1 VTWKPASQGDVPGP
15 GAIPGGPGSGP
26 DPGAPLFVC
35 RAGIQGGLYPGKWLQ
50 GKCSVAFFHGEWAQE
65 WKQSK
70 YEVAY
75 GSAAWAP
82 YSGYITPDMIQG
94 GYAPDQTPLY
104 ICRAQNFI
112 QGFNSNKGNQPGYL
126 LNGQCMVPY
135 SQAWPVNPPFQV
147 LVSAPPQVQPGGTFP
162 GDNTGG
168 GAMPAPG
175 NGAGGGVN
183 GLLVTFQSGSGATPG
198 TISVTNGTSGVTVT
212 RQLAA
217 NQSAEACMQ
226 VLQQAALDAGVQI
239 QNDPKGLK
247 LAGPGNVVRVSNANI
262 TTAPY

>member
-1 VTWKPASQGDVPGP
+1 
-15 GAIPGGPGSGP
+15 
-26 DPGAPLFVC
+26 
-35 RAGIQGGLYPGKWLQ
+35 
-50 GKCSVAFFHGEWAQE
+50 
-65 WKQSK
+65 
-70 YEVAY
+70 
-75 GSAAWAP
+75 
-82 YSGYITPDMIQG
+82 
-94 GYAPDQTPLY
+94 
-104 ICRAQNFI
+104 
-112 QGFNSNKGNQPGYL
+112 
-126 LNGQCMVPY
+126 MVPY

-198 TISVTNGTSGVTVT
+198 TISVTNGSSGVTVT

-217 NQSAEACMQ
+217 NQTAEACMQ
-226 VLQQAALDAGVQI
+226 VLQQTALDAGVQI
-239 QNDPKGLK
+239 QSDPKGLK
-247 LAGPGNVVRVSNANI
+247 LAGPGNVVRVSNANL

>member
-1 VTWKPASQGDVPGP
+1 
-15 GAIPGGPGSGP
+15 
-26 DPGAPLFVC
+26 
-35 RAGIQGGLYPGKWLQ
+35 
-50 GKCSVAFFHGEWAQE
+50 
-65 WKQSK
+65 
-70 YEVAY
+70 
-75 GSAAWAP
+75 
-82 YSGYITPDMIQG
+82 MIQG

-162 GDNTGG
+162 GNNTGG

-212 RQLAA
+212 RQLPA

-239 QNDPKGLK
+239 QNDPNGLK
-247 LAGPGNVVRVSNANI
+247 LAGPGNVVRVSNADI